1 MIHRL
6 LLLAL
11 PWFLFAAC
19 GAASDEEGPLMR
31 PGENCLSCHDGTQHE
46 AERYTVAGTVFG
58 SATAATAAGVSGVTV
73 IITDANH
80 AEARLT
86 TNAAGN
92 FYTSQ
97 VFAAPYTVAVERSGT
112 RFTMAAAPSS
122 GGCASCHSTP
132 PTGGAPGRV
141 YATP

>member
-1 MIHRL
+1 
-6 LLLAL
+6 
-11 PWFLFAAC
+11 
-19 GAASDEEGPLMR
+19 MR

-58 SATAATAAGVSGVTV
+58 SATAATASGLNGVTV

-97 VFAAPYTVAVERSGT
+97 VFAAPYTVAVEHSGR
-112 RFTMAAAPSS
+112 RFSMAAAPSS
-122 GGCASCHSTP
+122 GACASCHSTP
-132 PTGGAPGRV
+132 PAGGAPGRV